1 MLATQLCQVTTR
13 VDPDPDGQPLH
24 HQAQDGGP
32 EEKPEEF
39 ELGHRSGLQV
49 GVDVARVQVGDR
61 HQESGPRVRPKLP
74 KTKPKVTHMSY
85 LETIKIFKTPKL
97 TKKPNL
103 NLGASREFSFWK

>member
-32 EEKPEEF
+32 EEEPEEF

-74 KTKPKVTHMSY
+74 ETKPKVRSVSDF
-85 LETIKIFKTPKL
+85 ETNKMPKM
-97 TKKPNL
+97 TKRPNL
-103 NLGASREFSFWK
+103 NL